1 MNPVFPSILS
11 TNFFNLK
18 HKLDQFQDV
27 GIDYIHL
34 DVMDGHF
41 VDNISFGPSMLK
53 AIKDNYNFK
62 VDTHLMVSNP
72 EKSIKTFIERTDW
85 ISFHI
90 EVNADFNKCIEI
102 VKTNNKKVGM
112 VLNPST
118 PLDKLIPYL
127 EKLDYVLLMSVFAGY
142 GGQRFI
148 SETKNK
154 VKELK
159 KIINKK
165 NYNCLIQVDG
175 GINDKN
181 IGSLVE
187 AGADSF
193 VIGTFLFNSENIE
206 ETMYSIKNEINRRI
220 K

>member
-1 MNPVFPSILS
+1 MNPIFPSILS

-18 HKLDQFQDV
+18 EKLDDFKKQ

-53 AIKDNYNFK
+53 SIKDNYDFK

-72 EKSIKTFIERTDW
+72 EKSIKTFIEKTDW

-90 EVNADFNKCIEI
+90 EVDADFDKCIEI
-102 VKTNNKKVGM
+102 VKDNNKKVGM

-118 PLDKLIPYL
+118 DIKELKPYL
-127 EKLDYVLLMSVFAGY
+127 NRLDYVLLMSVFAGY
-142 GGQRFI
+142 GGQKFI
-148 SETKNK
+148 EKTIDR

-159 KIINKK
+159 KLINEN

-181 IGSLVE
+181 IGSLVK

-193 VIGTFLFNSENIE
+193 VVGTFLFNSTDIE
-206 ETMYSIKNEINRRI
+206 KTMKSLKNEINRR
-220 K
+220 